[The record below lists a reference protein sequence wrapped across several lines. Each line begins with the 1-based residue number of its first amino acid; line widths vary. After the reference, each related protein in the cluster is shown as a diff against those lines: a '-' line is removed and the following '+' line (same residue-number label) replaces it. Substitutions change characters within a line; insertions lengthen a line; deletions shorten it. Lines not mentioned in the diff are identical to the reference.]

1 MIDNMHK
8 RKLSDKD
15 KQDLINTISN
25 IFRTKK
31 DIVFAY
37 IFGSFVSKD
46 EFKDIDIGVY
56 ISNIESATILKLEL
70 ELESELEDIIRI
82 PADVRI
88 INNAPISFVYNILRN
103 KSVIL
108 DNNIDLRSDFEGIV
122 LKKYFDFQYFRKEY
136 LREIVNASI

>member
-37 IFGSFVSKD
+37 IFGSFISKD

-56 ISNIESATILKLEL
+56 IDNIETATILNYEMKL
-70 ELESELEDIIRI
+70 ELESEDILGI
-82 PADVRI
+82 PVDIRI
-88 INNAPISFVYNILRN
+88 INNAPISFVYNIL
-103 KSVIL
+103 KDKIVMI
-108 DNNIDLRSDFEGIV
+108 DNNIDLRSDFEGLV
-122 LKKYFDFQYFRKEY
+122 YKKYFDFQYFRKEY
-136 LREIVNASI
+136 LREIVNASV

>member
-1 MIDNMHK
+1 MHK
-8 RKLSDKD
+8 RKLSDRD
-15 KQDLINTISN
+15 KQDLINKISH

-37 IFGSFVSKD
+37 IFGSFISKD

-56 ISNIESATILKLEL
+56 IYNIESATILKSEL
-70 ELESELEDIIRI
+70 ELERELEDIIRI

-103 KSVIL
+103 KIVIL

-122 LKKYFDFQYFRKEY
+122 LNKYFDIQYFRKEY
-136 LREIVNASI
+136 LREVVNASI